1 MKKKINKYDITL
13 IIAIIIINILLLFYG
28 SRNVSKVD
36 DNIALVYSKNE
47 LVGKYIL
54 SENYENE
61 FTINSGVGHNTIK
74 IKDKKIWIEEAS
86 CPDQIC
92 THQGKIS
99 SDGEIIVCLPNQLL
113 IKIEGNS
120 NNDIDFIAP

>member
-13 IIAIIIINILLLFYG
+13 IVAIIIISILILFYG

-61 FTINSGVGHNTIK
+61 FTINSEVGHNTIK
-74 IKDKKIWIEEAS
+74 IKDKKIWIEDAS
-86 CPDQIC
+86 CPDQYC
-92 THQGKIS
+92 TQQGKIS

-113 IKIEGNS
+113 IKIEGNR
-120 NNDIDFIAP
+120 NDDIDFIVQ